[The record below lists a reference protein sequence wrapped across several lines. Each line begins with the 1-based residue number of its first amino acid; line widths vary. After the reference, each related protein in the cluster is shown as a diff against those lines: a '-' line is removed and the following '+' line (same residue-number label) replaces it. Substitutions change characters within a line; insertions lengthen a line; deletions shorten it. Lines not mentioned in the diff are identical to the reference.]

1 MLATVINSIA
11 IILGSIIGV
20 FVKGGIPKRF
30 NETIMKGI
38 SLCVL
43 LIGIQD
49 ALKTQN
55 IILIIFS
62 IVIGAII
69 GELIDIDK
77 KLKQLGDSIENK
89 LKGRGGKISE
99 GFVTSSLVFCVGAM
113 AIVGSFEAGISGK
126 YETIFSKS
134 IIDGITSIIFSSTL
148 GIGVILSAVTVFIYQ
163 GIMTL
168 AAVGLKSVLTA
179 AIINEMTAAGGLI
192 IIGLSLNLMGVTKIK
207 VANLLPALCVLPL
220 IYPLINKI
228 MMFIK

>member
-1 MLATVINSIA
+1 MLATVVNSIA

-43 LIGIQD
+43 LIGLQD
-49 ALKTQN
+49 AVKTQN

-163 GIMTL
+163 GTLTL
-168 AAVGLKSVLTA
+168 ASVGLKSVLTA

-228 MMFIK
+228 MIFIK